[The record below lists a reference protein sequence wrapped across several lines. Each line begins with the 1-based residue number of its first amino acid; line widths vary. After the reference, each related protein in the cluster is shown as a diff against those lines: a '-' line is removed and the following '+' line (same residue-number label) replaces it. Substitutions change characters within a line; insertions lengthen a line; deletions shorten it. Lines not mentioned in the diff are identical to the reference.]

1 MWLPSKPNLY
11 SLWYLLEGRYTGY
24 VNSVCI
30 HSVCKAENNELTLMR
45 YICITLC
52 PVWQPK
58 QRKFQCVKKLD
69 YNNNYSGTEN
79 KGSSQLHVERKAR
92 ESD

>member
-1 MWLPSKPNLY
+1 MWLPSKSNLY

-45 YICITLC
+45 YIFITLC

-58 QRKFQCVKKLD
+58 RGNSSVSRSLITITTAAQRTKDQVSCMWSV
-69 YNNNYSGTEN
+69 YS
-79 KGSSQLHVERKAR
+79 
-92 ESD
+92 